1 MEEQVRTL
9 HDTAATRVLRAELM
23 AIATAVA
30 RDPRRT
36 GTLRLV
42 RPRISEERLEEEW
55 RAAAQALRPAVL
67 SRLSLQV
74 VLPDGRSRMFGV
86 LRGTPP
92 EVCAS
97 SGAPRPGRVRLPS
110 RDLSFVVEKLLVWA
124 WLTRRGPLTRK
135 WLGRT
140 AGCTYP
146 TVAAV
151 VKRLGSAL
159 HRHPDRRIE
168 LKNVPRE
175 EWGRLFALSG
185 EARSVMRFTDRSG
198 QPSSAAA
205 LLQRLGRLAPRGVA
219 VGGVAAARWYDAELD
234 LVGLPRVDLSIHA
247 PERDADIGFVGRLD
261 PALKPVTDPGDP
273 AQLVL
278 HFVRHED
285 PLFTP
290 NPGGLPWADPVE
302 CLLDLHEARLEGQ
315 ALEFLDALTPKGG
328 AAG

>member
-1 MEEQVRTL
+1 M
-9 HDTAATRVLRAELM
+9 
-23 AIATAVA
+23 
-30 RDPRRT
+30 
-36 GTLRLV
+36 
-42 RPRISEERLEEEW
+42 ERLDEEW
-55 RAAAQALRPAVL
+55 WAAAEALRPAVL

-74 VLPDGRSRMFGV
+74 VFPDGRSRVFGV

-92 EVCAS
+92 EVGGGHA
-97 SGAPRPGRVRLPS
+97 APRPGRVRLPS

-135 WLGRT
+135 WLERT

-151 VKRLGSAL
+151 VKRLGSAI

-175 EWGRLFALSG
+175 EWGRLLALSG
-185 EARSVMRFTDRSG
+185 EARSVMRFADSSG
-198 QPSSAAA
+198 QPGTAAA
-205 LLQRLGRLAPRGVA
+205 LLQRLGKLAPREVA
-219 VGGVAAARWYDAELD
+219 VGGVAGARRYNAELD
-234 LVGLPRVDLSIHA
+234 LVGLPRVDLSVHA
-247 PERDADIGFVGRLD
+247 PERDADIGFVRRLD
-261 PALKPVTDPGDP
+261 PALKQTTDPGDP

-290 NPGGLPWADPVE
+290 NPAGLPWADPVE
-302 CLLDLHEARLEGQ
+302 CILDLHEARLEAQ
-315 ALEFLDALTPKGG
+315 ALGLLDRLASKGS